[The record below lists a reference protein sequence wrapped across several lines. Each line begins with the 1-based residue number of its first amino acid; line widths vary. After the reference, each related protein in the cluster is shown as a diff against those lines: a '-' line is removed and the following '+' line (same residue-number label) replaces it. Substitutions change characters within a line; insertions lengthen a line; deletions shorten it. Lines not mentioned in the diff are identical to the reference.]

1 MKALFCGS
9 GWLEITGSFRERLP
23 PDVTLAV
30 WDRRTPLVEAVRDAH
45 VILPS
50 NAILSREAIESAR
63 DLVLIQQP
71 AVGTD
76 AIDLESARA
85 RGVPVCNAPGT
96 NPISVAEAA
105 ILLML
110 SLARRVREAQRSF
123 AEARIGSPVGVELSG
138 KTLLVIGAGQSGS
151 RVGRVAEAIGMRVLG
166 ARSKTPRAD
175 LLAMSTVADV
185 VSIHCPLTP
194 QTRGLV
200 GDDLLAA
207 MKPGALLV
215 NCARGGIVDRAALLR
230 ALDGG
235 RLGGA
240 ALDVHWDEPWDPSD
254 PLFHR
259 DDVIATPHI
268 AGSTREAYARITE
281 IVVENI
287 RRVRDAEPLLHRVV

>member
-1 MKALFCGS
+1 MKVLFCGS
-9 GWLEITGSFRERLP
+9 GWIEIVDYFRERMP
-23 PDVTLAV
+23 AGVELAT
-30 WDRRTPLVEAVRDAH
+30 WDLRTPLAEVTRDAR

-50 NAILSREAIESAR
+50 NAVLDRAAIEAAR

-71 AVGTD
+71 AVGTE
-76 AIDLESARA
+76 AIDLEAARA

-105 ILLML
+105 LFLML
-110 SLARRVREAQRSF
+110 ALARRIRGAARSF

-138 KTLLVIGAGQSGS
+138 KTLLVVGTGQSGS
-151 RVGRVAEAIGMRVLG
+151 RLGRAAEALGMRVLG
-166 ARSKTPRAD
+166 VRSKTPRAD
-175 LLAMSTVADV
+175 LLAMCTLADV

-194 QTRGLV
+194 ETRGLV
-200 GDDLLAA
+200 GADVLAA

-215 NCARGGIVDRAALLR
+215 NCARGAIVDRAALLR
-230 ALDGG
+230 SLESG

-240 ALDVHWDEPWDPSD
+240 ALDVHWDEPWDPAD

-268 AGSTREAYARITE
+268 AGSTAEAFARIAD
-281 IVVENI
+281 IVAENI
-287 RRVRDAEPLLHRVV
+287 RRVREGEPLLHRVA